1 MELPIAPRGLVA
13 DLITPFRPDLSID
26 EMGLER
32 LLMRV
37 APHVEAVFLGSPIIG
52 EGAAL
57 ETGQRAEL
65 LEKALIS
72 LSAHDKPIFMWVTQN
87 TREKTKECIA
97 ALKGLLDPKVDPKDH
112 GAPVFWVDTPLYY
125 HSNRGLPD
133 YYRGL
138 FDASDQPF
146 LLHNHPQLI
155 GTMAPP
161 FKRHNIRTAIL
172 KELAPLPGMA
182 GMIFSGTLDRAHH
195 YRRACRR
202 VSGFRIY
209 DGDEAHFLDHPSTSG
224 AVVPGAALAPR
235 AWAEVTRS
243 SLQLSADQK
252 AYPDHLRQIW
262 ELGDYLRH
270 LRERYDPSPVPVIKA
285 VLAGIGVIEAPRCT
299 VPAPDVTDTSKEL
312 VQLMSRFGDA

>member
-1 MELPIAPRGLVA
+1 MEFPVAPRGLVPE
-13 DLITPFRPDLSID
+13 LITPLRPDLSID
-26 EMGLER
+26 EKGLER
-32 LLMRV
+32 LLTRV
-37 APHVEAVFLGSPIIG
+37 VPHVEAVFLGSPIIG

-57 ETGQRAEL
+57 KSGQRAEL
-65 LEKALIS
+65 LKKTLAS
-72 LSAHDKPIFMWVTQN
+72 LSPHHIPVFMWI
-87 TREKTKECIA
+87 TRHTEEKTKECITT
-97 ALKGLLDPKVDPKDH
+97 LERLLDRGYH

-133 YYRGL
+133 YYREL
-138 FDASDQPF
+138 LDTSAHPL

-182 GMIFSGTLDRAHH
+182 GMIFSGTLERAHH

-202 VSGFRIY
+202 VTAFRIY
-209 DGDEAHFLDHPSTSG
+209 DADESHFLDHPSMSG
-224 AVVPGAALAPR
+224 AVVPGAVLAPR

-270 LRERYDPSPVPVIKA
+270 LRELYYASPVPVIKA
-285 VLAGIGVIEAPRCT
+285 VMADIGVIEAPQCT
-299 VPAPDVTDTSKEL
+299 TPAQDVTDTSNKL
-312 VQLMSRFGDA
+312 IQHMSRFGDA